1 MNKATKKP
9 FIRRTDEEKHSLI
22 QEWEKSGLSIASFC
36 RQHNL
41 ADSQFYSWK
50 KNYQPQNSKLQQS
63 EFIPLQITAAP
74 AAITQDT
81 PSLYAELV
89 LAGGASIKFYQPVT
103 ATYLRTLIS

>member
-1 MNKATKKP
+1 MNKATKKQVT
-9 FIRRTDEEKHSLI
+9 RRTEEEKLSLI
-22 QEWEKSGLSIASFC
+22 LEWEKSGLSIASFC

-50 KNYQPQNSKLQQS
+50 KNYRPQNERHPQN

-74 AAITQDT
+74 AAITQDS

-89 LAGGASIKFYQPVT
+89 LAGGGSIKFYQPVA
-103 ATYLRTLIS
+103 ATYLRTLIY

>member
-1 MNKATKKP
+1 MNKATKKQVT
-9 FIRRTDEEKHSLI
+9 RRTEEEKLSLI

-36 RQHNL
+36 RQHGF
-41 ADSQFYSWK
+41 ADSLFYSWLK
-50 KNYQPQNSKLQQS
+50 QYRPKREEQPQS

-81 PSLYAELV
+81 PSLYAELI
-89 LAGGASIKFYQPVT
+89 LTGGASVKFYQPVT